1 MTVGMDVPAITR
13 KYLQFLTCRKFA
25 ILLDHVL
32 KMGISRVFLVHAA
45 LDRFAHTSEFP
56 GAQED
61 LSSYGL
67 KGE

>member
-1 MTVGMDVPAITR
+1 MLIASR
-13 KYLQFLTCRKFA
+13 KYPRLLTCRKFA

-32 KMGISRVFLVHAA
+32 KMGISRVFPVHAA

-56 GAQED
+56 DAQED
-61 LSSYGL
+61 LSSGGL